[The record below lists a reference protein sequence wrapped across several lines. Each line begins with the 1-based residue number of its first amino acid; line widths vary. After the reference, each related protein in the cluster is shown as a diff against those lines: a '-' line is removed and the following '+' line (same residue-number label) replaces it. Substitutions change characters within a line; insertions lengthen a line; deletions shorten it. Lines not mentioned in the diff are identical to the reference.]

1 MVQVVSQ
8 ENFADS
14 IASGLVLIDFFAEWC
29 GPCKMLTPVLEALA
43 AELPHVTI
51 LKVDIDSSPRPAE
64 QYSVSSIPTLI
75 LFKDGKEVERSVG
88 LKDKDSL
95 IKLISKHR

>member
-1 MVQVVSQ
+1 MVQIVSQ
-8 ENFADS
+8 DNFSDS

-29 GPCKMLTPVLEALA
+29 GPCKMLTPVLEEVAK
-43 AELPHVTI
+43 ELPSVTI
-51 LKVDIDSSPRPAE
+51 LKLDIDASPRPAE
-64 QYSVSSIPTLI
+64 QYGVSSIPTLI

-95 IKLISKHR
+95 FKLISKHQ

>member
-1 MVQVVSQ
+1 MVQIVSQ
-8 ENFADS
+8 DYFSDS

-29 GPCKMLTPVLEALA
+29 GPCKMLTPVLEEVAK
-43 AELPHVTI
+43 ELPSVTI
-51 LKVDIDSSPRPAE
+51 LKLDIDASPRPAE
-64 QYSVSSIPTLI
+64 QYGVSSIPTLI

-95 IKLISKHR
+95 IKLISKHQ